1 MDRLTRRTPQ
11 GVECDDT
18 SAALEKLARCEDLC
32 QYLEQRQ
39 DQLSQKLADLRA
51 AGKTK
56 TTQFQELMGEKLAN
70 GHTIALLH
78 ANQLL

>member
-1 MDRLTRRTPQ
+1 MDRLTRRTLQ

-18 SAALEKLARCEDLC
+18 SAALEKLA
-32 QYLEQRQ
+32 
-39 DQLSQKLADLRA
+39 DLRA

-56 TTQFQELMGEKLAN
+56 TTQFRELMGEKLAN